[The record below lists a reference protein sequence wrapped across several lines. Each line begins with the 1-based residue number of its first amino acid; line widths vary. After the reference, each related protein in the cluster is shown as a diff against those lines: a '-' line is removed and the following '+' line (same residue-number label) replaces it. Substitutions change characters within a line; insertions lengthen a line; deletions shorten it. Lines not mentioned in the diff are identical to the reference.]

1 VEAVRRCRA
10 LEPDVV
16 LMDIKMPNLD
26 GIQATE
32 QIVAACPGIPVL
44 ILTTF
49 EADSQVLAA
58 LRAGASGYVLKDSD
72 LEALISS
79 ILVVRSGERVLAGP
93 VAERVLGMMT
103 GDATPKDFY
112 DGLTSREIEV
122 LKLIASG
129 AANKQIAYK
138 LSISEKTVRNH
149 ISNMYE
155 KLQLFDR
162 SQAVLYAARKGLIQ
176 L

>member
-1 VEAVRRCRA
+1 MFVFVHRDRS
-10 LEPDVV
+10 
-16 LMDIKMPNLD
+16 
-26 GIQATE
+26 
-32 QIVAACPGIPVL
+32 VAAVP
-44 ILTTF
+44 
-49 EADSQVLAA
+49 
-58 LRAGASGYVLKDSD
+58 
-72 LEALISS
+72 
-79 ILVVRSGERVLAGP
+79 VRSGERVLAGP

-103 GDATPKDFY
+103 GDITPKDIY